1 MMILTCI
8 KQHLSNIWSTTFMK
22 KLSNSDAEFK
32 KNVTFIAE
40 PSGEYPERNFADDT
54 QTEKTKKNNNQTWRF
69 RFTK

>member
-1 MMILTCI
+1 
-8 KQHLSNIWSTTFMK
+8 MK

-54 QTEKTKKNNNQTWRF
+54 QREKTKKKNNQTWRF